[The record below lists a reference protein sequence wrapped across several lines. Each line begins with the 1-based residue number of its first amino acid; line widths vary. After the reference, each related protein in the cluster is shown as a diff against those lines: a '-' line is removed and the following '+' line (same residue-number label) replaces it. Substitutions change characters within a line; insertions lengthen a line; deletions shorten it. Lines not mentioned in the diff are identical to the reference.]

1 MTYTINIVI
10 KIVIATAAAVIF
22 GNGSV
27 VAFNHIPQKW
37 FEDWEPGELD
47 TEKRVLPTKL
57 LESDNAGRQRI
68 PSTPWKWIFT
78 GLFLASGVY
87 LAMTGGLQYE
97 IAALCVLAVMLE
109 MAIADELYKIVPD
122 QLQLLLAVLAIGF
135 VSFNE
140 NWWEPLAGAG
150 VGLLLSLAT
159 WGLGLLIFKSD
170 SLGGADI
177 KFFTCVGSVVGRR
190 GVIAIF
196 IMTTLFFA
204 VESVYR
210 IATKKST
217 LNDHN
222 AMMPAAFCAVW
233 VYLLFLNN
241 LMEISWLTF

>member
-37 FEDWEPGELD
+37 FEDWEPDVLE
-47 TEKRVLPTKL
+47 TEKRVLPAKL
-57 LESDNAGRQRI
+57 LEADNAGRQRI
-68 PSTPWKWIFT
+68 PSTPWKWVFT
-78 GLFLASGVY
+78 GLFLVSGAY

-97 IAALCVLAVMLE
+97 ISVLCVLAVMLL
-109 MAIADELYKIVPD
+109 MAIADELYRIVPD
-122 QLQLLLAVLAIGF
+122 QLQILLAVMAIGF

-140 NWWEPLAGAG
+140 KWWEPLAGAG
-150 VGLLLSLAT
+150 VGLALGLAV

-177 KFFTCVGSVVGRR
+177 KFFAVMGLIAGRR
-190 GVIAIF
+190 GIIAVF
-196 IMTTLFFA
+196 VLTTLFFA
-204 VESVYR
+204 VESVFK

-233 VYLLFLNN
+233 VYLLFLYNV
-241 LMEISWLTF
+241 MEIINF

>member
-37 FEDWEPGELD
+37 FEDWEPDALD
-47 TEKRVLPTKL
+47 TERRVLPPKL
-57 LESDNAGRQRI
+57 LEADNAGRQRI
-68 PSTPWKWIFT
+68 PSTPWKWIFM
-78 GLFLASGVY
+78 GLFLASGIY
-87 LAMTGGLQYE
+87 LAMTTGLQYE
-97 IAALCVLAVMLE
+97 IASMCVMAVMLE

-122 QLQLLLAVLAIGF
+122 QLQILLAVMAIGF

-150 VGLLLSLAT
+150 VGLAIGLAV
-159 WGLGLLIFKSD
+159 WGLGLIIFRSN

-177 KFFTCVGSVVGRR
+177 KFFAVMGLIVGRR
-190 GVIAIF
+190 GILTIF
-196 IMTTLFFA
+196 ILTTLFFA
-204 VESVYR
+204 VESVFR

-222 AMMPAAFCAVW
+222 ALMPAAFVAVMT
-233 VYLLFLNN
+233 YLLFLCN
-241 LMEISWLTF
+241 LTEIIEL

>member
-47 TEKRVLPTKL
+47 TEKRVLPAKL
-57 LESDNAGRQRI
+57 LEADNAGRQRI
-68 PSTPWKWIFT
+68 PSTPWKWIFM
-78 GLFLASGVY
+78 GLFLAAGAY

-97 IAALCVLAVMLE
+97 VGTLCVLAVMLL

-122 QLQLLLAVLAIGF
+122 QLQILLAIMAIGF

-150 VGLLLSLAT
+150 VGLALSLAV
-159 WGLGLLIFKSD
+159 WGLGNLLFKSD

-177 KFFTCVGSVVGRR
+177 KFYMVMGLIVGRR
-190 GVIAIF
+190 GILVIF
-196 IMTTLFFA
+196 VLTTLFFA
-204 VESVYR
+204 VESVYK

-217 LNDHN
+217 LHDQN
-222 AMMPAAFCAVW
+222 AMMPAAFCAVM
-233 VYLLFLNN
+233 VYLLFLYNV
-241 LMEISWLTF
+241 MDIISW